1 MHRGHGFKLS
11 PELIE
16 AEVYHN
22 FFMYSLKKC
31 WKLLKQILQEYM
43 ELKKADTHRQYM
55 KSSLKEGFESK
66 SHQQSRDN
74 SNSFKT
80 WN

>member
-1 MHRGHGFKLS
+1 MNSSLRT
-11 PELIE
+11 
-16 AEVYHN
+16 
-22 FFMYSLKKC
+22 SLKKC

-55 KSSLKEGFESK
+55 KSSLKELDGK

-80 WN
+80 